1 MLFSGTLRNCLDP
14 FGTHGDG
21 EVATALG
28 LVLRDRAPPLDAA
41 VVDGGANYSVGERQL
56 LAIARALLRRPKVL
70 VMDEATSSVDGGT
83 DAEIQ
88 AMLRELPQ
96 LAATTVI
103 SVAHRL
109 HTIID
114 YDAIAVLDDGACVE
128 LGSPHDLLQ
137 DPAGFLSS
145 LVDATSPETAAAL
158 RRTAQSAS
166 DTNLKDL
173 A

>member
-1 MLFSGTLRNCLDP
+1 
-14 FGTHGDG
+14 
-21 EVATALG
+21 
-28 LVLRDRAPPLDAA
+28 
-41 VVDGGANYSVGERQL
+41 
-56 LAIARALLRRPKVL
+56 
-70 VMDEATSSVDGGT
+70 MDEATSSVDGGT

-128 LGSPHDLLQ
+128 LGSPHELLQ

>member
-1 MLFSGTLRNCLDP
+1 MPGFLVLLLLMALNRANPKLGEVGHNDECAYPLPECLD
-14 FGTHGDG
+14 
-21 EVATALG
+21 
-28 LVLRDRAPPLDAA
+28 
-41 VVDGGANYSVGERQL
+41 
-56 LAIARALLRRPKVL
+56 ALLKSNILTNAKRDKLAL
-70 VMDEATSSVDGGT
+70 VKSSLET

-128 LGSPHDLLQ
+128 LGSPHALLQ
-137 DPAGFLSS
+137 DPAGFLSC